1 MIDPI
6 GAVTGHGKANG
17 MAAGSSSV
25 RLDQARLN
33 WLLRIVFTERPDEIG
48 CDECFEV
55 VDTFAK
61 LRLAGRDAAQA
72 MPLVQD
78 HLERCPPC
86 REEFEALLDAL
97 RAVSR
102 SD

>member
-1 MIDPI
+1 
-6 GAVTGHGKANG
+6 
-17 MAAGSSSV
+17 
-25 RLDQARLN
+25 LDRARLS
-33 WLLRIVFTERPDEIG
+33 WLLRIIFTERSDEIG

-55 VDTFAK
+55 VDTFAEFK
-61 LRLAGRDAAQA
+61 LAGRGAAEA

-86 REEFEALLDAL
+86 RQEFEALLDAL